1 MASLTSASAVLCL
14 AETFQLGDRPE
25 LLWPVCIGAA
35 LVFTL
40 AALPKR
46 RGLTSAGTAAL
57 LLLLLLGQRQ
67 ELVSGWRT
75 MLYRM
80 TDRLA
85 RCFPVPSLGSP
96 GGEPLY
102 ALAVAALLLAWAAVW
117 AWSGGSILPLVVT
130 CGAVLTV
137 CLLIVNIA
145 PLTWLVLLTGV
156 LLLLLLTQGSRA
168 RGAVRGN
175 CLAWRLLPA
184 VAALL
189 AAVIALSPPESY
201 QRTDWVALVQETAE
215 SGLRLPQLGS
225 KRSVELSQ
233 LGPREE
239 TGQHVLT
246 FRAETEISYLRGVSM
261 GVYQDQSWSTLST
274 RYHTDR
280 SGRQPQI
287 TGGRDKRRL
296 DIRTDSQMDV
306 LYTAYHLAATPQEGD
321 AVNDAYWKNSGGSRE
336 YVTFYSIWTSTPRSS
351 YDDYVYRQYLQL
363 PEELAEPL
371 ARYCQANG
379 LTGASA
385 ETIARHVQ
393 GAGVYDLNTP
403 QTPEGEDFV
412 LYFLGESH
420 RGYCVH
426 FASAAALLLRSQG
439 IPARYV
445 TGYAVSNQSG
455 KWTDVTED
463 QAHSWVEYYQRGVGW
478 RVLDPTPSDGQS
490 REEDSQPVEGT
501 VETPEP
507 PEAPEPEEP
516 TEPTEPDT
524 PDGPDEQ
531 DASEPEE
538 PAEPEQPN
546 GPEEPTETA
555 GPSREDTLE
564 SIRWWRAL
572 LVPALLL
579 LLLAGRRWSILRCR
593 EGACAA
599 ADPNA
604 CLLAYWRWLTQLWRV
619 GGRPMDPALRPLA
632 EKARFSQHAASA
644 EELAALR
651 RAAEG
656 EVQRLRAEPS
666 RWKRLWHRWGLVLYR

>member
-14 AETFQLGDRPE
+14 AESFQLGDRPE
-25 LLWPVCIGAA
+25 VLWPVCIGAA

-46 RGLTSAGTAAL
+46 RGATTAGTAAL
-57 LLLLLLGQRQ
+57 LALLLLGRRQ

-75 MLYRM
+75 MLYRV

-85 RCFPVPSLGSP
+85 RFFPVPSLGKP
-96 GGEPLY
+96 GGEPIY
-102 ALAVAALLLAWAAVW
+102 ALAVIAFLLAWAAVW

-145 PLTWLVLLTGV
+145 PLSWLVLLTGA

-168 RGAVRGN
+168 RGRVRGN

-189 AAVIALSPPESY
+189 AAVIVLSPPESY
-201 QRTDWVALVQETAE
+201 QRTDWVALLQETAE

-225 KRSVELSQ
+225 RRSVDLSQ

-261 GVYQDQSWSTLST
+261 GVYQDQSWSTVSA
-274 RYHTDR
+274 RYRIDP
-280 SGRQPQI
+280 SDRQPQI
-287 TGGRDKRRL
+287 TGGRDKQRL

-336 YVTFYSIWTSTPRSS
+336 YVTFYSTWTSTPRSS
-351 YDDYVYRQYLQL
+351 YDDYVHRQYLQL

-371 ARYCQANG
+371 ARYCQTNG

-445 TGYAVSNQSG
+445 AGYAVSNRSG

-463 QAHSWVEYYQRGVGW
+463 QAHAWVEYYQRGVGW
-478 RVLDPTPSDGQS
+478 RVLDPTPSAGQS
-490 REEDSQPVEGT
+490 QEDDLPVEGT
-501 VETPEP
+501 VESPETPES
-507 PEAPEPEEP
+507 PEPTEP

-524 PDGPDEQ
+524 PDAPDEP
-531 DASEPEE
+531 DEPE
-538 PAEPEQPN
+538 PAEPDQPDAPN
-546 GPEEPTETA
+546 GPEEPGETA
-555 GPSREDTLE
+555 GPSQETAPK
-564 SIRWWRAL
+564 SIRWLMAL

-579 LLLAGRRWSILRCR
+579 LLLAGRRWSLLRRR
-593 EGACAA
+593 ERACAA
-599 ADPNA
+599 GDPNA
-604 CLLAYWRWLTQLWRV
+604 CLLAYWRWLTGLWRV
-619 GGRPMDPALRPLA
+619 GRRPVDPALRPLA
-632 EKARFSQHAASA
+632 EKACFSQHAASD

-651 RAAEG
+651 QAAEE
-656 EVQRLRAEPS
+656 EVRRLQAEPS